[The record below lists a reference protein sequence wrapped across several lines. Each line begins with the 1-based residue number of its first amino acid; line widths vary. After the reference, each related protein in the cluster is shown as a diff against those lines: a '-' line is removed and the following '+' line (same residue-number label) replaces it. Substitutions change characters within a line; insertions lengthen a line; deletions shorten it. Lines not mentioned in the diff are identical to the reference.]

1 MRARLEKA
9 DETILKM
16 GITDGYQQGIATVL
30 YALHMSDG
38 YGKKRL
44 NRLFENIQD
53 LLSIRFGDHK
63 VRVQSMSEEL
73 EKLYGIDVK
82 AGIKIDVSVKQGKE
96 SGR

>member
-1 MRARLEKA
+1 MKARLEKA
-9 DETILKM
+9 DETILKI

-53 LLSIRFGDHK
+53 LLNIRFGNHK
-63 VRVQSMSEEL
+63 TRIQSMSEEL
-73 EKLYGIDVK
+73 QRLYGIDVTS
-82 AGIKIDVSVKQGKE
+82 GIKIDVSVKQRKE
-96 SGR
+96 NE

>member
-9 DETILKM
+9 DETILKI

-30 YALHMSDG
+30 YVLHMSDG

-53 LLSIRFGDHK
+53 LLNIRFGDHK
-63 VRVQSMSEEL
+63 TRVQSMSEEL

-82 AGIKIDVSVKQGKE
+82 NGIKIDVSVKQRKE
-96 SGR
+96 NG

>member
-9 DETILKM
+9 DETILKI

-44 NRLFENIQD
+44 SRLFENIQD
-53 LLSIRFGDHK
+53 LLNIRFGNHK
-63 VRVQSMSEEL
+63 TRIQSMSEEL

-82 AGIKIDVSVKQGKE
+82 NGVKIDVSVKQRKE
-96 SGR
+96 NG